1 MTPYEAPSLARFK
14 QALNT
19 RWPGRDH
26 SSDGWIGDT
35 AHQETKSG
43 HNPSPPSGVVR
54 ARDTDVDGIHVP
66 SVVAS
71 LLLNPAIRYAIYN
84 ERIFHARDQFR
95 PKKYTGSNKHD
106 KHIHG
111 EIEST
116 KMAENSKAPWVFIST
131 VPRWTTLKAGMNG
144 ESIRQLQALLN
155 GHGSSLALDSEF
167 GPGTLDAVKRFQNRK
182 GLQKDGWVGSKTYTA
197 LRTR

>member
-14 QALNT
+14 SALNT

-26 SSDGWIGDT
+26 SSDGWIGDK
-35 AHQETKSG
+35 AHQGTKSG

-71 LLLNPAIRYAIYN
+71 LLLNPAIRYVIYN
-84 ERIFHARDQFR
+84 ARIFHAQNLFR
-95 PKKYTGSNKHD
+95 PKNYTGSNPHKGHA
-106 KHIHG
+106 HA

-116 KMAENSKAPWVFIST
+116 KMAENSKAAWVFIST
-131 VPRWTTLKAGMNG
+131 VPRWATLRAGMKN
-144 ESIRQLQALLN
+144 ESVRQLQALLN
-155 GHGSSLALDSEF
+155 GHGSALALDSGF
-167 GPGTLDAVKRFQNRK
+167 GPGTLDAVRKFQSRK
-182 GLQKDGWVGSKTYTA
+182 VLQVDGLVGPKTYAA